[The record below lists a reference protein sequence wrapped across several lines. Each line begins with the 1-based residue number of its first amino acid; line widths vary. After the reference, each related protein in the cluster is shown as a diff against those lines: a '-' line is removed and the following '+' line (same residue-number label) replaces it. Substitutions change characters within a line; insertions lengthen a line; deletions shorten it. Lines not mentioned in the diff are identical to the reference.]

1 MCQGVFWVLI
11 LTSRTFI
18 EEKHGRSDECPV
30 ICSYLDIV
38 VFKGLCYNSFT
49 VISAQANSFLDLYQ
63 KSCLCQVI
71 QYFQVIKVK
80 DQQSLLMESLPQNT
94 SINSSKPFIM
104 HQQPHLQGLP
114 YRPSSLA
121 LADRTRSGHGT
132 LRQPLYK
139 LIDDR
144 QAGLAPELCP
154 VGVLVTILQLQKKL
168 QTLSQ
173 NWFLYN

>member
-154 VGVLVTILQLQKKL
+154 VGVLVTILH
-168 QTLSQ
+168 
-173 NWFLYN
+173 